1 MLVRERDSAK
11 RNPAARIPARRA
23 GQIPEG
29 VPFGAAT
36 PLSVSEA
43 TAATRIVQDSTA
55 AETASVIASGIAAPS
70 AKAIPDVTP
79 STTGR
84 VGGMTSS
91 MPCSDSSCAA
101 SASWRVSCSATSRAR
116 DGARPLRS

>member
-55 AETASVIASGIAAPS
+55 AETASVIASGTAAPS
-70 AKAIPDVTP
+70 AKAI
-79 STTGR
+79 SGR
-84 VGGMTSS
+84 HSLDDRPGRRHDLLDAVLRLELRRE
-91 MPCSDSSCAA
+91 
-101 SASWRVSCSATSRAR
+101 RVVAGQLLCDLRAR
-116 DGARPLRS
+116 DGARRLRS

>member
-11 RNPAARIPARRA
+11 RNSAARIPAPRA

-43 TAATRIVQDSTA
+43 TAATRIAQDSTA
-55 AETASVIASGIAAPS
+55 AETASVIASGTAAEREGDS
-70 AKAIPDVTP
+70 
-79 STTGR
+79 GR
-84 VGGMTSS
+84 HSLDDRPGRRHDLLDAVLRLELRRE
-91 MPCSDSSCAA
+91 
-101 SASWRVSCSATSRAR
+101 RVVAGQLLCDLRAR
-116 DGARPLRS
+116 DGARRLRS